1 MEFQLPIHLSS
12 LPQPIGY
19 GDKILLTGSCFTE
32 HIGNALRDW
41 KFDILQNPNG
51 ILFDPASVAASLV
64 SYVRPQQYTEQ
75 DLIFFNELWQSW
87 QHHSIFSHV
96 DATECLK
103 GINASQQRAHI
114 FLGQARWLIIT
125 LGSAFSYRLSGQAP
139 PDWRRGVASDVPAVA
154 NCHRAPGQTFHKH
167 LMTIEEINAT
177 LDSCLHQLFYFNPGL
192 RVIFTVSPVRHIRDG
207 VVDNNRSKA
216 RLIESVH
223 HLVGKF
229 DRLFYFPAYEL
240 VVDVLRDYR
249 FYDIDMV
256 HPNYPATA
264 YVLEQFVQH
273 CIDEPGQRL
282 LEEIKKIVTAR
293 RHKPFQ
299 PSTQAHRRFLEDH
312 WQKTTALARQYPFL
326 DLTEELDYFS
336 QSAALHP

>member
-114 FLGQARWLIIT
+114 FLGQAR
-125 LGSAFSYRLSGQAP
+125 
-139 PDWRRGVASDVPAVA
+139 
-154 NCHRAPGQTFHKH
+154 
-167 LMTIEEINAT
+167 
-177 LDSCLHQLFYFNPGL
+177 
-192 RVIFTVSPVRHIRDG
+192 
-207 VVDNNRSKA
+207 
-216 RLIESVH
+216 
-223 HLVGKF
+223 
-229 DRLFYFPAYEL
+229 
-240 VVDVLRDYR
+240 
-249 FYDIDMV
+249 
-256 HPNYPATA
+256 
-264 YVLEQFVQH
+264 
-273 CIDEPGQRL
+273 
-282 LEEIKKIVTAR
+282 
-293 RHKPFQ
+293 
-299 PSTQAHRRFLEDH
+299 
-312 WQKTTALARQYPFL
+312 
-326 DLTEELDYFS
+326 
-336 QSAALHP
+336 